1 MSLYRNEIN
10 EMDGVELLALADRY
24 NLVLEDRESVDADE
38 VIDLIEYYDC
48 RVYESVE
55 DDILDSI
62 RNGNWTDAAKQMLES
77 HITPNALIDYINDYR
92 FEHYEEAY
100 GWFDLSSAVSI
111 TELYHETRRVS

>member
-1 MSLYRNEIN
+1 MSLYKNEIN
-10 EMDGVELLALADRY
+10 QMDGVELLALADRY
-24 NLVLEDRESVDADE
+24 NLVLQDRESVDADE

-100 GWFDLSSAVSI
+100 EWFDLSSAVSI
-111 TELYHETRRVS
+111 AELYHELKRVS